1 MIIREQLLNE
11 PQEARLPESLASR
24 VTRSF
29 GPETG
34 PEDQFV
40 VLGDNRDNSADSRI
54 YSFIPRDQIIG
65 RSSSV
70 VFSLDSERND
80 LPRADRFMTGLQ

>member
-1 MIIREQLLNE
+1 MLSDTFTS
-11 PQEARLPESLASR
+11 RLS
-24 VTRSF
+24 RSF
-29 GPETG
+29 GPETV
-34 PEDQFV
+34 PQDQFF

-70 VFSLDSERND
+70 IFSLDAERNYF
-80 LPRADRFMTGLQ
+80 PRADRFLAQLQ